1 MTNSATA
8 MATGRRFARVAFQGE
23 PGAFSEEAAC
33 NLLGPDVQTIP
44 CPTFEAL
51 FAAIARET
59 AEAILAPIEN
69 TLAGTIA
76 RACDLLWDSALFI
89 QAETIHRVRHCLVGA
104 RGATLQTIRSVQS
117 HPAALAQCENFFVRH
132 SLVKRVAGE
141 DTAGSVREVMAAGDP
156 SCAAI
161 ASRRAAEIYGAQ
173 VMLED
178 IEDNAENYTRF
189 LLLAPKISGIAEAD
203 KMTVLLELA
212 HRPGSL
218 HRALAVFSNRGMNLL
233 KIESRPLVGKPWHY
247 RFFLD
252 VETPPDS
259 QVMQATMREL
269 EAECEAL
276 RLLGWYRA
284 AARPPLGAE
293 AAAVETPAPA
303 VAGGAR

>member
-1 MTNSATA
+1 
-8 MATGRRFARVAFQGE
+8 
-23 PGAFSEEAAC
+23 
-33 NLLGPDVQTIP
+33 
-44 CPTFEAL
+44 
-51 FAAIARET
+51 
-59 AEAILAPIEN
+59 
-69 TLAGTIA
+69 
-76 RACDLLWDSALFI
+76 
-89 QAETIHRVRHCLVGA
+89 
-104 RGATLQTIRSVQS
+104 
-117 HPAALAQCENFFVRH
+117 
-132 SLVKRVAGE
+132 
-141 DTAGSVREVMAAGDP
+141 
-156 SCAAI
+156 
-161 ASRRAAEIYGAQ
+161 
-173 VMLED
+173 
-178 IEDNAENYTRF
+178 
-189 LLLAPKISGIAEAD
+189 
-203 KMTVLLELA
+203 MTVLLELA

-284 AARPPLGAE
+284 AARPPLGAG

>member
-1 MTNSATA
+1 MRDSASA
-8 MATGRRFARVAFQGE
+8 VATERRFARVAFQGE
-23 PGAFSEEAAC
+23 PGAFSEEAAR
-33 NLLGPDVQTIP
+33 NLLGPDVKTIP

-51 FAAIARET
+51 FGATARGT

-89 QAETIHRVRHCLVGA
+89 QAETIHRVRHCLIGA
-104 RGATLQTIRSVQS
+104 RGATLQMIRSVQS
-117 HPAALAQCENFFVRH
+117 HPAALAQCENFFAMH
-132 SLVKRVAGE
+132 PLVKRIAGE
-141 DTAGSVREVMAAGDP
+141 DTAGSVRDMMAQGDP
-156 SCAAI
+156 SYAAI

-178 IEDNAENYTRF
+178 IEDNPENYTRF
-189 LLLAPKISGIAEAD
+189 LLLAAEISGIAGAD
-203 KMTVLLELA
+203 KMTLLLELA

-252 VETPPDS
+252 VETPQDAL
-259 QVMQATMREL
+259 VMQSALREL
-269 EAECEAL
+269 EGECEAL

-284 AARPPLGAE
+284 AARVPLSAE
-293 AAAVETPAPA
+293 TAGVTTAAPV